1 MVCREGDNKL
11 YSSLPTNST
20 EGTRIT
26 DHKNQKNP
34 TQTSQP
40 RVMSKLEHA
49 YGLATMIQEQS
60 VRLRSRINV
69 LTVEIENWKMISEFW
84 KNEYEEKKVNLDH
97 LLCSV
102 SDEVQKTS
110 EVILRSLKTIDSPD
124 VDLPTKTLSSSDDSI
139 GTLMKKSIFG

>member
-1 MVCREGDNKL
+1 M
-11 YSSLPTNST
+11 
-20 EGTRIT
+20 
-26 DHKNQKNP
+26 
-34 TQTSQP
+34 
-40 RVMSKLEHA
+40 
-49 YGLATMIQEQS
+49 
-60 VRLRSRINV
+60 RLRSRINV